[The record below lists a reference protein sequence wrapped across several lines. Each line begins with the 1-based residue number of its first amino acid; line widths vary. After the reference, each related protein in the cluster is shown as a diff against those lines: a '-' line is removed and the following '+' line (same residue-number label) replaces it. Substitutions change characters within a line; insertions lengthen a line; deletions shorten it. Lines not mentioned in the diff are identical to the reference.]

1 MVGDTK
7 EHWRVLCEQAS
18 KEQDPV
24 KLRELIA
31 QINQLLEDKHQR
43 LNSNSPSKRD
53 SDTQPEA

>member
-24 KLRELIA
+24 KLRKLIA
-31 QINQLLEDKHQR
+31 QINQLLEDKYER
-43 LNSNSPSKRD
+43 ANSNSVSKRD
-53 SDTQPEA
+53 SETQREA